1 MKSTG
6 KSVIKR
12 IAKITA
18 WTIGITIALVVLLLS
33 AAVWILTPARLTP
46 LVRDIANKNLNAEVT
61 LSKAELTLWKTFPHL
76 YIDLDSVTVKSDAF
90 AALDASQRA
99 LLPQDADT
107 LVSIDKFHGAINL
120 PALLKGDIKLYD
132 VELTYPKVNAV
143 SYNNEIC
150 NFYIVPES
158 EESAEAKSSGIPDIS
173 INRFEIIN
181 RMPIRY
187 ISIADSLDISLTLR
201 QSRILNADSKY
212 EVTLDSDLK
221 ALLPPDIDIDSMT
234 VAIDGKIQWLHE
246 RPEWITLENFNIT
259 AGPVRA
265 VINSSINFATP
276 LTFENLAM
284 TVNSLSPEEVISY
297 IPDKW
302 RGNVKELSTDM
313 KIDMAMELTRPYP
326 INSKAM
332 PSCTADIVI
341 KPCKLKYD
349 HYALK
354 DVEADITVA
363 VNGDDINQSTVSL
376 RHLRAATDGARV
388 SVKGS
393 ATSLLKNPY
402 IDAHI
407 KASADFSKLPYDMRA
422 AIPGSIKGRLEFDS
436 DARLHLKDLTPKR
449 FHRIL
454 VNGNLALHDIDAS
467 LPENGIDLYTRNAK
481 ITLGTNTS
489 FVTDAQ
495 RVDSLLTA
503 SVNIDTIR
511 VSVSGMDIAVKELK
525 GGIGCTNKASSS
537 DTTQINPIGATI
549 KAEGIR
555 YIDSDS
561 IRMWLR
567 GAKLSGAIQRYEGQ
581 GRVPLL
587 RLNTG
592 ADVAVYADRFN
603 RLFMRNG
610 NFDIKAHMKPR
621 RELPPRLKARYDSLS
636 VSHPGL
642 APDSIFSLMRK
653 SMPDRKV
660 DMSKY
665 DILDFGLNQNTKRML
680 LKWDVS
686 GSMTAERGMLFS
698 TYFPLRNRIE
708 NIDLCFTTD
717 SVRLNDM
724 KYKAGHSDFRIN
736 GAIRNLRQ
744 ALISRRPV
752 QINLTVE
759 SDTLD
764 INQIVQASYKGA
776 AFAEQVREGS
786 ISIDNIEDE
795 KAMQQLADSVTQ
807 SGETSALLVPMNVR
821 ADINMKAK
829 HVMYADITMQDFK
842 GDLLINNGALNLR
855 DLSAGSAIGGA
866 ALTALY
872 TAPTKNDIRFGFGL
886 KLNDMHIKEF
896 INLIPAVDSLM
907 PLLKDFDGVIDADIA
922 ATTEVDSC
930 MNLILPSLEAAIK
943 LSGENLVL
951 LDAETFKTLSKW
963 LMFKDKKRNVIP
975 HMEVEMLVDNSTL
988 ELFPFV
994 FDFDRYRLAVMGS
1007 NDLALNYK
1015 YHISV
1020 LKSPMPFK
1028 FGLNLSGN
1036 TDKMKVR
1043 LGKAKY
1049 KPDQAGETIAIVDTT
1064 RINLLKEIDR
1074 VFSRGAK
1081 AARLSGLKVSRK
1093 PEKVTFEE
1101 FNDTIS
1107 HNDSIMFIEK
1117 GILPKPESDE

>member
-1 MKSTG
+1 MKPTG
-6 KSVIKR
+6 KSVIGR
-12 IAKITA
+12 IAKTA
-18 WTIGITIALVVLLLS
+18 AWAIGITIALIVLLLS

-46 LVRDIANKNLNAEVT
+46 LVRDIANKNLNAEVA

-76 YIDLDSVTVKSDAF
+76 YIDLDSVTIKSDAF
-90 AALDASQRA
+90 ASLSESQRA

-107 LVSIDKFHGAINL
+107 LLSIDKFHGAINL
-120 PALLKGDIKLYD
+120 PALLKGDIRLYD
-132 VELTYPKVNAV
+132 VELTSPAINAV

-158 EESAEAKSSGIPDIS
+158 EESTDSESSDIPDIS

-181 RMPIRY
+181 CMPIRY
-187 ISIADSLDISLTLR
+187 VSVADSLDISLILR
-201 QSRILNADSKY
+201 QSRILNSESKY
-212 EVTLDSDLK
+212 EVTLNSDLK
-221 ALLPPDIDIDSMT
+221 ALLPPDIDIDSMAI
-234 VAIDGKIQWLHE
+234 AIDGKIQWLHE

-259 AGPVRA
+259 AGPVNA
-265 VINSSINFATP
+265 IINSSINFATP
-276 LTFENLAM
+276 LTVENLAM
-284 TVNSLSPEEVISY
+284 TVNSLSPEEVMAH
-297 IPDKW
+297 IPPQW
-302 RGNVKELSTDM
+302 RGDIKELSTNM
-313 KIDMAMELTRPYP
+313 KIDMALELTRPYP
-326 INSKAM
+326 LNSKSM
-332 PSCTADIVI
+332 PSCAADIVI
-341 KPCKLKYD
+341 KPCSLKYD
-349 HYALK
+349 RYTLR
-354 DVEADITVA
+354 DVEADMTIV
-363 VNGDDINQSTVSL
+363 VNGDDPDRSTVNL
-376 RHLRAATDGARV
+376 RHLRAATDGARI
-388 SVKGS
+388 SIKGN
-393 ATSLLKNPY
+393 ATSLLSNPY
-402 IDAHI
+402 IDARI
-407 KASADFSKLPYDMRA
+407 KATADFAKLPYDMRA
-422 AIPGSIKGRLEFDS
+422 AIPGSVKGRLEFDS
-436 DARLHLKDLTPKR
+436 DARLHLEDLTPKR

-454 VNGNLALHDIDAS
+454 LKGDLSLHDIDAS
-467 LPENGIDLYTRNAK
+467 LPENGLYLYTRNTRV
-481 ITLGTNTS
+481 TLGTNTS
-489 FVTDAQ
+489 FITDAQ

-511 VSVSGMDIAVKELK
+511 VDISGMDIAAKGLK
-525 GGIGCTNKASSS
+525 GGIGCPNKASSS
-537 DTTQINPIGATI
+537 DTTRINPIGATI
-549 KAEGIR
+549 KAESIR
-555 YIDSDS
+555 YMDSDS
-561 IRMWLR
+561 MRMWLR

-592 ADVAVYADRFN
+592 ADIAVYADRFN
-603 RLFMRNG
+603 RLLMRKG

-621 RELPPRLKARYDSLS
+621 RELPPRLKARYDSLAAL
-636 VSHPGL
+636 HPGL
-642 APDSIFSLMRK
+642 APDSIFTLMRN
-653 SMPDRKV
+653 SMPGRKA

-665 DILDFGLNQNTKRML
+665 DIVDFGLDQNAKRML
-680 LKWDVS
+680 LRWDVS
-686 GSMTAERGMLFS
+686 GCITAERGMLFS

-708 NIDLCFTTD
+708 NIDLRFTTD
-717 SVRLNDM
+717 SILLNNL
-724 KYKAGHSDFRIN
+724 KYTAGHSDFMIN
-736 GAIRNLRQ
+736 GAIRNVRQ

-752 QINLTVE
+752 QVNMTLE

-764 INQIVQASYKGA
+764 INQIVQAAYKGS
-776 AFAEQVREGS
+776 AFAEQVKDGS
-786 ISIDNIEDE
+786 ISIDGIEDE
-795 KAMQQLADSVTQ
+795 KSIQELADSVTQ
-807 SGETSALLVPMNVR
+807 SADTSALLVPMNVR
-821 ADINMKAK
+821 ADIKMKARQ
-829 HVMYADITMQDFK
+829 VIYADVTMQNFK

-872 TAPTKNDIRFGFGL
+872 TAPTKDDIRFGFGL

-963 LMFKDKKRNVIP
+963 LMFKDKKHNVIP
-975 HMEVEMLVDNSTL
+975 HMEVEMLVDNSML

-1049 KPDQAGETIAIVDTT
+1049 KPDQAGEKIAIVDTT
-1064 RINLLKEIDR
+1064 RVNLLKEIDR

-1081 AARLSGLKVSRK
+1081 AARLSGLKVARQ

-1101 FNDTIS
+1101 LNDTIS

>member
-6 KSVIKR
+6 KSVIGR
-12 IAKITA
+12 IAKIAA
-18 WTIGITIALVVLLLS
+18 WTIGITIAIVVLILS

-46 LVRDIANKNLNAEVT
+46 LVRDVANKNLNAEVS

-90 AALDASQRA
+90 ATLPASERA
-99 LLPQDADT
+99 LLPQNADT
-107 LVSIDKFHGAINL
+107 LININKFHGAINL
-120 PALLKGDIKLYD
+120 PSLLKGDIKLYD
-132 VELTYPKVNAV
+132 VELTSPMVNAV
-143 SYNNEIC
+143 SYNSEIS

-158 EESAEAKSSGIPDIS
+158 EESTDTESSGMPDIS

-187 ISIADSLDISLTLR
+187 ISIADSLDINLTLS
-201 QSRILNADSKY
+201 QSRVLNADSKY
-212 EVTLDSDLK
+212 EVTLNSDLK

-234 VAIDGKIQWLHE
+234 IAIDGKIQWLHE
-246 RPEWITLENFNIT
+246 RPEWINLENFNIT
-259 AGPVRA
+259 AGPVNA

-276 LTFENLAM
+276 LTVENLAM
-284 TVNSLSPEEVISY
+284 TVNSLSPEEVIAY
-297 IPDKW
+297 IPPKW
-302 RGNVKELSTDM
+302 HGDIKELSTDM
-313 KIDMAMELTRPYP
+313 KIDMALELTRPYP
-326 INSKAM
+326 FNSNSM
-332 PSCTADIVI
+332 PSCKADIVI
-341 KPCKLKYD
+341 KSCNLKYD
-349 HYALK
+349 RYKLK
-354 DVEADITVA
+354 DVEADMTIA
-363 VNGDDINQSTVSL
+363 VNGDDLDCSTVSL
-376 RHLRAATDGARV
+376 RHLRAATDGARI
-388 SVKGS
+388 SIKGNAS
-393 ATSLLKNPY
+393 SLFGNPY
-402 IDAHI
+402 IDARI
-407 KASADFSKLPYDMRA
+407 KATADFSKLPYDMRA
-422 AIPGSIKGRLEFDS
+422 AIPGSVKGRLEFDS
-436 DARLHLKDLTPKR
+436 DVRLHLDDLTPKR

-454 VNGNLALHDIDAS
+454 LNGNLALHDIDVS
-467 LPENGIDLYTRNAK
+467 LPENDVDLYTRNAK
-481 ITLGTNTS
+481 ITLGSNTS

-511 VSVSGMDIAVKELK
+511 VTLSGMDIAAKGLK
-525 GGIGCTNKASSS
+525 GGIGCSNKASSS

-549 KAEGIR
+549 KADGIR
-555 YIDSDS
+555 YVDSDS
-561 IRMWLR
+561 MRMWLR

-592 ADVAVYADRFN
+592 ADIAVYADRFN
-603 RLFMRNG
+603 RLFMRKG
-610 NFDIKAHMKPR
+610 NFNITAHMKPR
-621 RELPPRLKARYDSLS
+621 RELPPRLKARYDSLAA
-636 VSHPGL
+636 SHPGL
-642 APDSIFSLMRK
+642 APDSIFTLMRK
-653 SMPDRKV
+653 SMPVRKA

-665 DILDFGLNQNTKRML
+665 DIVDFGLDQNAKRML

-708 NIDLCFTTD
+708 NIDLRFTTD
-717 SVRLNDM
+717 SVHLNGL
-724 KYKAGHSDFRIN
+724 KYKAGRSDFRIN

-752 QINLTVE
+752 QVNLSLE

-764 INQIVQASYKGA
+764 INQIIQASYKGA
-776 AFAEQVREGS
+776 AFAEQIKDGS

-795 KAMQQLADSVTQ
+795 KAIQELADSVTQ

-821 ADINMKAK
+821 ADINISARQ
-829 HVMYADITMQDFK
+829 VMYADVTMQNFK

-855 DLSAGSAIGGA
+855 DLSAGSSIGGA
-866 ALTALY
+866 SLTALY
-872 TAPTKNDIRFGFGL
+872 TAPTKDDIRFGFGL

-930 MNLILPSLEAAIK
+930 MNLVLPSLEAAIK

-975 HMEVEMLVDNSTL
+975 RMEVEMLVDNSTL

-1049 KPDQAGETIAIVDTT
+1049 KPNQAGETIAILDTT

-1081 AARLSGLKVSRK
+1081 AARLSGLKVSRQ

-1101 FNDTIS
+1101 LNDTIS